1 MDFKSALLVLLVYF
15 IRPQDWIAALN
26 GVGIVTPIMLVA
38 FATMIQRSR
47 SLGIKL
53 DFLRT
58 PHDWGMLA
66 YYAYV
71 VYTSSDPSATFKDA
85 FSLFAFYFVT
95 VQALSN
101 VTRLHIYL
109 KTWMWAVFTL
119 AAFGV
124 LSIIGWDITG
134 ARAMTESMQGRLA
147 LGTWM
152 HNNPNALG
160 HTLITAIPLAYF
172 LYFWKKSI
180 GRKILAAGIVMV
192 CFSAVYQTESKG
204 AVVAGFVSIVLSYSF
219 GKSKFVQILLLSA
232 ALAGGGA
239 AISLMPRMETMGS
252 MRSDEGIQGRLLAWD
267 QAKIAVQNH
276 FTGEGWK
283 TFHAIIKWQKIW
295 MPKATHS
302 SYVKLGADLGYPG
315 MFLYVGILWLGVRT
329 LLRAKPMD
337 DELRRC
343 QQCLFTLIISYI
355 ISNWMIDRAYHT
367 EFFLFMAAIGAY
379 HRLALL
385 NKELNENLEEPQEIP
400 AWQLPPITSWL
411 ADQRTQSTSAQNMIF
426 KYSLTKP
433 SVVDAVIAL
442 CGTYLIFY
450 IWDYILINL

>member
-1 MDFKSALLVLLVYF
+1 
-15 IRPQDWIAALN
+15 
-26 GVGIVTPIMLVA
+26 
-38 FATMIQRSR
+38 
-47 SLGIKL
+47 
-53 DFLRT
+53 
-58 PHDWGMLA
+58 
-66 YYAYV
+66 
-71 VYTSSDPSATFKDA
+71 
-85 FSLFAFYFVT
+85 
-95 VQALSN
+95 
-101 VTRLHIYL
+101 
-109 KTWMWAVFTL
+109 
-119 AAFGV
+119 
-124 LSIIGWDITG
+124 
-134 ARAMTESMQGRLA
+134 
-147 LGTWM
+147 
-152 HNNPNALG
+152 LG